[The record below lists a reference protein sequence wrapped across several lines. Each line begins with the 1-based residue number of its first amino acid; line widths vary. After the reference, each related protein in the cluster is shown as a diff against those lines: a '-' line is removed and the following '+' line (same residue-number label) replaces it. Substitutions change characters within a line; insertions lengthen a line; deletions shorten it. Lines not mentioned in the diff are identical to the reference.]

1 MSGQPLE
8 SGNGVGRVGRVAA
21 NVAVLLD
28 DGSSSRRQEGVG
40 IEFEG
45 RGDSVN
51 DHVVDRL
58 ENLKLRGELGQPV
71 FRVDSSGVALD
82 LVSPHEADSVA
93 VAELGVEWPAHA
105 GRCEHVSGWR
115 RCHDGGQSLLGSR

>member
-8 SGNGVGRVGRVAA
+8 SRDGVGRVRRVAT

-51 DHVVDRL
+51 DHAVDRL

-71 FRVDSSGVALD
+71 FGVDSSGVALD
-82 LVSPHEADSVA
+82 LVSPHKANVA
-93 VAELGVEWPAHA
+93 VAELGNGPHTREDASMY
-105 GRCEHVSGWR
+105 R
-115 RCHDGGQSLLGSR
+115 GGVIATMEVRAY